1 MEFAEKIKQYRAHN
15 DWTQQEVATKLGVSR
30 KTISSWENGR
40 SYPDIFMLVQLNDLY
55 QVSLDDLLREDH
67 EMINNYKQEHA
78 SLAKQDRIF
87 TISYLCN
94 VVISLYFLWRA
105 LFGTGMIN
113 QLPPLG
119 RFLAGAVVGLLSVN
133 VYFLLSKADWKK
145 QNRVTQVGAL
155 LTFIVVTALL
165 IKLDFT
171 SYSGSSTAYGLGA
184 GFGRGFVVAL
194 SALSI
199 VEAIWLYPQFKQRR
213 NR

>member
-30 KTISSWENGR
+30 KTISSWENRR
-40 SYPDIFMLVQLNDLY
+40 SYPDLFMFVQLSDLY
-55 QVSLDDLLREDH
+55 HVSLDDLLREDH
-67 EMINNYKQEHA
+67 EMINNYQQEHA

-87 TISYLCN
+87 TISYLWN

-105 LFGTGMIN
+105 LFGTGVIN

-119 RFLAGAVVGLLSVN
+119 RFLAGTAVGLLSFN
-133 VYFLLSKADWKK
+133 VYFLLTKADWKK
-145 QNRVTQVGAL
+145 QHRFTQVGAI
-155 LTFIVVTALL
+155 LTFIVVAALL

-171 SYSGSSTAYGLGA
+171 TLSTTAYGLGV
-184 GFGRGFVVAL
+184 GFGRGFAAAL

-199 VEAIWLYPQFKQRR
+199 VEVIWLYPQFKQRR
-213 NR
+213 NRE